1 MVLSG
6 TMKNPTENSVA
17 EERLV
22 ALYVELTGA
31 SESLARSVIIHLDL
45 YRTWTP
51 VDARLFATESA
62 VGIPVLAKPGDG
74 RISDLYGLNLKP
86 IEALG

>member
-1 MVLSG
+1 
-6 TMKNPTENSVA
+6 MKNPTESSVA

-22 ALYVELTGA
+22 ALYVELTGG

-51 VDARLFATESA
+51 IDARCSFATEST
-62 VGIPVLAKPGDG
+62 VGTPVLAKPGDE
-74 RISDLYGLNLKP
+74 RISDLSGLKLKP
-86 IEALG
+86 IEA